1 MQPDP
6 ENSNREERPAGISP
20 GQGSG
25 GRGGGGWG
33 GGQEEAWLCTAGCQ
47 PRACKRGI
55 PENSPSMAKKSA
67 SSMAWYT
74 LWRLLLKSAEKPRRG
89 SVPVAGLP
97 AHGLLG
103 G

>member
-1 MQPDP
+1 MHPDP

-20 GQGSG
+20 GQRSG
-25 GRGGGGWG
+25 GRGGGGSG
-33 GGQEEAWLCTAGCQ
+33 LEEAGLCTAGCQ

-74 LWRLLLKSAEKPRRG
+74 L
-89 SVPVAGLP
+89 
-97 AHGLLG
+97 
-103 G
+103 